1 MESKKGNCRLPIF
14 NLYRAIF
21 SGLKYDRDKNL
32 SVKVDIRGCLFSR
45 PNFMEILIRVIIEK
59 LDLASGY
66 IRGDD

>member
-14 NLYRAIF
+14 NLYRGIF

-45 PNFMEILIRVIIEK
+45 ANFMEILIRVVEK